1 MGEQVFY
8 KHQVTGSTPVTPT
21 RKQTGVDLCCFKRV
35 QLFKPKGG
43 VITSNKRERDTQEQ
57 DRWGRPEARS
67 K

>member
-1 MGEQVFY
+1 
-8 KHQVTGSTPVTPT
+8 
-21 RKQTGVDLCCFKRV
+21 VDLCCFKRV